1 MFSVFKQLG
10 NKENKDLR
18 VRIYVTLGMLFIF
31 VLGISIRIPGVNAL
45 DSNADF
51 LRLINTLGGGA
62 LNNSSIFALGV
73 MPYITAQIIMQLLEM
88 DIVPYFTDLAK
99 QGATGRQKL
108 NQISRYIGIGFAFI
122 EGYAFSFALANKTG
136 NPLDYLYIAVVL
148 TAGTAFLLWMGDQ
161 VTKKGLGNGVSLI
174 IMGGIIATLPQMFI
188 DVFNNT
194 VVFSG
199 SSQAITLGIIKFILF
214 IILYLAIVVGVVF
227 EERAER
233 RIPIQYANKSTSY
246 GNNAQSFMPI
256 KINAAGV
263 MPVIFASALSIIPS
277 IVAAA
282 ANSEKV
288 SVFVSKYLTYNEPV
302 GFVIYVI
309 FIFLFAYFYTFVAIK
324 PEEFAKNLQENGGYI
339 PGIKPGEETKQ
350 YLTKILSR
358 ITILGGT
365 FLTILAALP
374 IIFQKV
380 SSLPTTVS
388 IGGTGLLIVVGVA
401 LETYKQLEGSLLT
414 RSYKRGYSRR

>member
-18 VRIYVTLGMLFIF
+18 VRIYFTLAMLFIF
-31 VLGISIRIPGVNAL
+31 VLGISVRVPGTSTLNT
-45 DSNADF
+45 NYDF
-51 LRLINTLGGGA
+51 LQLINTLGGGA
-62 LNNSSIFALGV
+62 LNNFSIFALGV
-73 MPYITAQIIMQLLEM
+73 MPYITAQIIIQLLEM
-88 DIVPYFTDLAK
+88 DIIPYFADLAK

-108 NQISRYIGIGFAFI
+108 NQISRYIGILFAFI
-122 EGYAFSFALANKTG
+122 EGYAFSYAFIGKTG
-136 NPLDYLYIAVVL
+136 SPIDYLYIATVL
-148 TAGTAFLLWMGDQ
+148 TAGTSFLLWIGDQ
-161 VTKKGLGNGVSLI
+161 VTRKGLGNGISLI
-174 IMGGIIATLPQMFI
+174 IMGGIIATLPGMFI

-194 VVFSG
+194 IVTGTAQQV
-199 SSQAITLGIIKFILF
+199 TLGIIKFVLF
-214 IILYLAIVVGVVF
+214 VVVYLAIIVGVVF

-233 RIPIQYANKSTSY
+233 RIPIQYANKSTGY

-263 MPVIFASALSIIPS
+263 MPVIFASSLSIIPS
-277 IVAAA
+277 VLATVAQ
-282 ANSEKV
+282 SEKITL
-288 SVFVSKYLTYNEPV
+288 FVQKYLTYNTPV

-309 FIFLFAYFYTFVAIK
+309 LIFIFAYFYTFVAIK

-350 YLTKILSR
+350 YLSKVLSR
-358 ITILGGT
+358 ITVLGGT

-380 SSLPTTVS
+380 STLPTTVS

>member
-18 VRIYVTLGMLFIF
+18 GRIYFTLGMLFIF
-31 VLGISIRIPGVNAL
+31 VLGISVRVPGTSTLN
-45 DSNADF
+45 SNYDF
-51 LRLINTLGGGA
+51 LQLINTLGGGA
-62 LNNSSIFALGV
+62 LNNFSIFALGV
-73 MPYITAQIIMQLLEM
+73 MPYITAQIILQLLEM
-88 DIVPYFTDLAK
+88 DIIPYFADLAK

-108 NQISRYIGIGFAFI
+108 NQISRYIGILFAFI
-122 EGYAFSFALANKTG
+122 EGYAFSYAFIGKTG
-136 NPLDYLYIAVVL
+136 SPIDYLYIATVL

-161 VTKKGLGNGVSLI
+161 VTRKGLGNGVSLI
-174 IMGGIIATLPQMFI
+174 IMGGIIATLPGMFI
-188 DVFNNT
+188 DVFNST
-194 VVFSG
+194 IVAG
-199 SSQAITLGIIKFILF
+199 SAQQVTLGIIKFVLF
-214 IILYLAIVVGVVF
+214 VIVYLAIIVGVVF

-233 RIPIQYANKSTSY
+233 RIPIQYANKSTGY

-263 MPVIFASALSIIPS
+263 MPVIFASSLSIIPS
-277 IVAAA
+277 VLATVAQ
-282 ANSEKV
+282 SEKITL
-288 SVFVSKYLTYNEPV
+288 FVQKYLTYNTPV

-309 FIFLFAYFYTFVAIK
+309 LIFVFAYFYTFVAIK

-350 YLTKILSR
+350 YLSKVLSR

-380 SSLPTTVS
+380 STLPTTVS

>member
-18 VRIYVTLGMLFIF
+18 GRIYFTLGMLFIF
-31 VLGISIRIPGVNAL
+31 VLGISVRVPGTSTLN
-45 DSNADF
+45 SNYDF
-51 LRLINTLGGGA
+51 LQLINTLGGGA
-62 LNNSSIFALGV
+62 LNNFSIFALGV
-73 MPYITAQIIMQLLEM
+73 MPYITAQIILQLLEM
-88 DIVPYFTDLAK
+88 DIIPYFADLAK

-108 NQISRYIGIGFAFI
+108 NQISRYIGILFAFI
-122 EGYAFSFALANKTG
+122 EGYAFSYAFIGKTG
-136 NPLDYLYIAVVL
+136 SPIDYLYIATVL
-148 TAGTAFLLWMGDQ
+148 TAGTAFLLWIGDQ
-161 VTKKGLGNGVSLI
+161 ITRKGLGNGVSLI
-174 IMGGIIATLPQMFI
+174 IMGGIIATLPGMFI
-188 DVFNNT
+188 DVFNST
-194 VVFSG
+194 IVTG
-199 SSQAITLGIIKFILF
+199 TAQAVTLGIIKFVLF
-214 IILYLAIVVGVVF
+214 VIIYLAIIVGVVF

-233 RIPIQYANKSTSY
+233 RIPIQYANKSTGY

-263 MPVIFASALSIIPS
+263 MPVIFASSLSIIPS
-277 IVAAA
+277 VLATVAQ
-282 ANSEKV
+282 SEKITL
-288 SVFVSKYLTYNEPV
+288 FVQKYLTYNTPV

-309 FIFLFAYFYTFVAIK
+309 LIFVFAYFYTFVAIK

-350 YLTKILSR
+350 YLSKVLSR

-380 SSLPTTVS
+380 STLPTTVS